1 MPGGDE
7 ARMIRALGYCK
18 GAVEELPADRLA
30 AKLNERAQGDGD
42 HDFIWVHIR
51 SNGEVPRFLDGL
63 ELALP
68 PSVRR
73 ALLAIETRPR
83 CEPIDRGVL
92 VNLRLPGIE
101 GQDEGDLLP
110 SIRLW
115 AERGLILS
123 VAFRPSLVSPLVEAE
138 FRAGALHDPGDVIIS
153 YLSHAA
159 EVLDG
164 VVARIGDSLDD
175 IECEVAPGV
184 PLAVRRQVTRLRS
197 EAIAYR
203 RFVGPQ
209 RTAAERLT
217 QIPLDWLD
225 DDERAA
231 VREAA
236 DRFARM
242 NEELEAVRER
252 AAVLHEEL
260 TDLRA
265 EKMDARSLQIAI
277 VAMIFLPLTFVT
289 GLLGMN
295 VQGIPWANAP
305 WAFWGVVAV
314 CVLIGAAVSGWF
326 AWRKWNES

>member
-1 MPGGDE
+1 
-7 ARMIRALGYCK
+7 
-18 GAVEELPADRLA
+18 
-30 AKLNERAQGDGD
+30 
-42 HDFIWVHIR
+42 
-51 SNGEVPRFLDGL
+51 
-63 ELALP
+63 
-68 PSVRR
+68 
-73 ALLAIETRPR
+73 
-83 CEPIDRGVL
+83 
-92 VNLRLPGIE
+92 
-101 GQDEGDLLP
+101 
-110 SIRLW
+110 
-115 AERGLILS
+115 
-123 VAFRPSLVSPLVEAE
+123 
-138 FRAGALHDPGDVIIS
+138 
-153 YLSHAA
+153 
-159 EVLDG
+159 
-164 VVARIGDSLDD
+164 
-175 IECEVAPGV
+175 VAPGV

>member
-1 MPGGDE
+1 
-7 ARMIRALGYCK
+7 MIRALSYCK
-18 GAVEELPADRLA
+18 GVVEELPQQGIA
-30 AKLNERAQGDGD
+30 AKLNERAQGSGD

-51 SNGEVPRFLDGL
+51 SNGEVHHFLEQL

-73 ALLAIETRPR
+73 ALVAVETRPR
-83 CEPIDRGVL
+83 AEPINSGVL

-101 GQDEGDLLP
+101 GQDDGDLLP
-110 SIRLW
+110 SIRIW
-115 AERGLILS
+115 AERGLLLS
-123 VAFRPSLVSPLVEAE
+123 VAFRPSLVTPTVEAE
-138 FRAGALHDPGDVIIS
+138 FREGVHHDPGDIIIS
-153 YLSHAA
+153 YLGHSA
-159 EVLDG
+159 EALDTI
-164 VVARIGDSLDD
+164 VARIGDELDD
-175 IECEVAPGV
+175 VECMLAPGV
-184 PLAVRRQVTRLRS
+184 PLSVRRQVTRLRS
-197 EAIAYR
+197 QAIAYR

-217 QIPLDWLD
+217 QLPLDWLD

-242 NEELEAVRER
+242 SEELESVRER

-277 VAMIFLPLTFVT
+277 VAMIFLPLTFIT

-295 VQGIPWANAP
+295 VEGIPWAHQP
-305 WAFWGVVAV
+305 WAFWGVVAL
-314 CVLIGAAVSGWF
+314 CVVIGIAVSGWF
-326 AWRKWNES
+326 IWRRWSES